1 MKTEEIVITS
11 PSGIHAR
18 PAGELVKA
26 AGKYES
32 TITLS
37 KNGKDA
43 NAKRLIAILG
53 LAAKQNETVTVT
65 VEGSDEEAAFA
76 EVKEIIENAH

>member
-53 LAAKQNETVTVT
+53 LAAKQNETVTIT
-65 VEGSDEEAAFA
+65 VDGSDEEAAFA
-76 EVKEIIENAH
+76 EVKEIIANAH